1 MENFDLKGFAKG
13 KKQQKEQIGGNAIIY
28 TRVSSSEQVDGQS
41 LEVQQDKC
49 REYAQSHSYTVVAEF
64 GGTYESA
71 KSDKERKEFNRM
83 LDFIKKSNKKGNT
96 QKVDVV
102 IVFSTSRFSA
112 QEVLQ

>member
-41 LEVQQDKC
+41 LEVQIDKC
-49 REYAQSHSYTVVAEF
+49 REYAKVRSYTIVGEF

-83 LDFIKKSNKKGNT
+83 LAFIK
-96 QKVDVV
+96 
-102 IVFSTSRFSA
+102 
-112 QEVLQ
+112 